1 MATLRARRSDTLGPM
16 RRAVP
21 LLAAVLLL
29 AGCSESTTGSPTAGS
44 TTGESTQS
52 SGKPTS
58 TSKEPAKRPKTINLK
73 DVDPCTLLTDAQR
86 GELGLDRPPQKSTST
101 VHQSPTCGFDRSDR
115 TWGTT
120 VVTATKAGVEFYTD
134 GSFDAEAQQLQVAG
148 FPAVLA
154 STPKQKTSC
163 WVAVDVSDGQMVVA
177 QTTSVNGDVEQGRL
191 CELAQQVA
199 GAATTT
205 LAAR

>member
-1 MATLRARRSDTLGPM
+1 M

-29 AGCSESTTGSPTAGS
+29 AGCSESTTGSPTPGS
-44 TTGESTQS
+44 PTGETTAS

-58 TSKEPAKRPKTINLK
+58 TSKEAAKRPKTINIK

-86 GELGLDRPPQKSTST
+86 AELGLNRPPQKSTST
-101 VHQSPTCGFDRSDR
+101 VHQSPSCGFDREDR

-120 VVTATKAGVEFYTD
+120 LVTATKAGVEFYTD

-148 FPAVLA
+148 FPAVIA
-154 STPKQKTSC
+154 STPKDQTSC
-163 WVAVDVSDGQMVVA
+163 WVGVDVSDGQMVVT
-177 QTTSVNGDVEQGRL
+177 QVTSLKGEVPQGRL
-191 CELAQQVA
+191 CELAQQIA